1 MERRTFVNNTAL
13 FAIALSTYGFV
24 RFDGH
29 GYVGDCE
36 TTTDI
41 LGPFY
46 RPNSPLRHNLSIKGE
61 MGEAIELI
69 GKINHNDCSTPYR
82 KAKIE
87 LWHCDAKGIYDN
99 TTQDYRY
106 RGTTYS
112 DVKGNYNFNTILPV
126 PYDVG
131 DGTIR
136 PAHFHMMI
144 SAAGYQPLVTQLYFI
159 GDQYIDK
166 DETASSPSAKRRI
179 LKVEHLTNGTKKVVF
194 NVNMSNNL
202 SPESAVINKLVG
214 VYTDDKSGQKK
225 VLFNKDNALWMKNEL
240 YGVYFNYIGNNNF
253 TFPGVDPELKLNY
266 HFEILASKAIKLT
279 ISNLNQNR
287 EEQIQIL
294 TKEKI

>member
-13 FAIALSTYGFV
+13 FAIAISTSGFV

-29 GYVGDCE
+29 SYVGDCE

-46 RPNSPLRHNLSIKGE
+46 RPNSPLRNSLSIKGE
-61 MGEAIELI
+61 MGDSIELI
-69 GKINHNDCSTPYR
+69 GKINHNDCTTPYP

-87 LWHCDAKGIYDN
+87 LWHCDARGVYDN
-99 TTQDYRY
+99 TSQDYRY

-112 DVKGNYNFNTILPV
+112 DSNGNYNFNTILPV

-144 SAAGYQPLVTQLYFI
+144 SATGYQPLVTQLYFI
-159 GDQYIDK
+159 GDDYLDK
-166 DETASSPSAKRRI
+166 DESASSPTAKKRI
-179 LKVEHLTNGTKKVVF
+179 LSVERLNNGSKKVVF
-194 NVNMSNNL
+194 DVNMSQNL
-202 SPESAVINKLVG
+202 SPESAAIDKLVG
-214 VYTDDKSGQKK
+214 VYTDDKKLLKK
-225 VLFNKDNALWMKNEL
+225 VFFNKDNALWMKNEL
-240 YGVYFNYIGNNNF
+240 YGVNFNYLGDNTF
-253 TFPGVDPELKLNY
+253 TLPGIDTKRKLSY
-266 HFEILASKAIKLT
+266 HFEILSLNTTRLT
-279 ISNLNQNR
+279 ISELNENGKKKIR
-287 EEQIQIL
+287 VL